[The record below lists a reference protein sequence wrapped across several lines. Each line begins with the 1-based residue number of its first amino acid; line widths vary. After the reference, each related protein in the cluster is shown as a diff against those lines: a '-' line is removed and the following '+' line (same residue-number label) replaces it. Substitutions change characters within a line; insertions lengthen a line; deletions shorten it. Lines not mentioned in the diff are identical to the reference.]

1 MELWEA
7 YSDSTEE
14 PRKISI
20 DELKKKLVHYY
31 EPSII
36 HKYSSALDIL
46 ASFIKS
52 QAFLYNESS
61 NYCRHQLNL
70 FMFPCI
76 FLSTMCSVFTSI
88 SQQYDYGLLII
99 GGVNALISFLL
110 AIVNY
115 LKLDAAAEAHHIS
128 STHYARL
135 KILLEFTSGE
145 TLLFENPLLQSD
157 GLEKELERWT
167 RVNQTVPDMETH
179 KQDFMKK
186 VSEDITVLQDN
197 LIKNLQEKI
206 DTIREKVIEIRENNR
221 FAIPKPIMNDYPII
235 YNINIFSFIKTVDDY
250 RMGII
255 STLKNVLNEI
265 HFHSQK
271 ENVNQPRIL
280 YLYNQK
286 NEIMNELILLSS
298 TYHLIDIM
306 FQQEIKNNVL
316 YQKHWARF
324 YLQSLLEFFGYK
336 GSLLPPDYKNPYD
349 CGYMDKNRSLLR
361 KILNV

>member
-1 MELWEA
+1 MDLWEA
-7 YSDSTEE
+7 NSDSTDE
-14 PRKISI
+14 PHKISI

-61 NYCRHQLNL
+61 NFCRHQLNL

-76 FLSTMCSVFTSI
+76 FLSTMCSVFTTV
-88 SQQYDYGLLII
+88 SQQYNYGLFLI
-99 GGVNALISFLL
+99 GLVNAVISFLL

-128 STHYARL
+128 STHYSRL

-145 TLLFENPLLQSD
+145 TLLFKNPLLQSD
-157 GLEKELERWT
+157 GLEKELEHWSRI
-167 RVNQTVPDMETH
+167 NQMMPDMEIQ
-179 KQDFMKK
+179 KYEFMKK
-186 VSEDITVLQDN
+186 KSEELTQLKDSLV
-197 LIKNLQEKI
+197 KNLQEKI
-206 DTIREKVIEIRENNR
+206 ESIREKVIEIRENNR
-221 FAIPKPIMNDYPII
+221 FSIPKPIMNEYPII
-235 YNINIFSFIKTVDDY
+235 FNINIFSFIKTVDDY

-265 HFHSQK
+265 LFHSQK
-271 ENVNQPRIL
+271 QNPDQIRIL
-280 YLYNQK
+280 KLYDQK

-298 TYHLIDIM
+298 TYHLVDIM
-306 FQQEIKNNVL
+306 FQQEIKNNML
-316 YQKHWARF
+316 YKRFRLRF
-324 YLQSLLEFFGYK
+324 YLQSLLEIFGWK
-336 GSLLPPDYKNPYD
+336 GSVLPKEYKNPYD
-349 CGYMDKNRSLLR
+349 CGFMDGNRSLLR